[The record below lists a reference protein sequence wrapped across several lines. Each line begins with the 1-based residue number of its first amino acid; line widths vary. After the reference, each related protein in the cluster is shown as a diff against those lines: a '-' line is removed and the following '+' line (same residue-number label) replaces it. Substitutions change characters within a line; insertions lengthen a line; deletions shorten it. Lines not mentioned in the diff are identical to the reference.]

1 MVVVFRNASNMEEDR
16 LEQESLSPT
25 LSSLLSEGTR
35 VAAFEFQEFPLHIQ
49 TCV

>member
-25 LSSLLSEGTR
+25 LSSLSEGTR